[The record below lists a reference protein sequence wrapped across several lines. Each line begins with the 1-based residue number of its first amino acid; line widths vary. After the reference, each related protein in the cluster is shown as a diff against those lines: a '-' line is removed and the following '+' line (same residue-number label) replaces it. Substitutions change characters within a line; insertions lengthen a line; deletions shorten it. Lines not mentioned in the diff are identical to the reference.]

1 MRRAASISLY
11 EAECEVEDS
20 VCAKV
25 IHTGRLESQVP
36 ILISAQVINSISE
49 FGETK
54 FIRESIVDA
63 I

>member
-1 MRRAASISLY
+1 MRKAASISLY

-25 IHTGRLESQVP
+25 IHTGMLESLVP
-36 ILISAQVINSISE
+36 VHISAQVINSISE

-54 FIRESIVDA
+54 FIRESIVHA